1 MGTRGAYGFHKDGV
15 DKLTYCHFDSYP
27 EYLGDNMVE
36 FCRTTDRKTMEAIF
50 ERIILVSEEEEP
62 TQKQIE
68 ECQKYY
74 DPRVSTGA
82 PTEWYALL
90 RSSQGDIEAYKDG
103 LRYMIDNAAF
113 MQDSL
118 FCEWAYVINLTTGML
133 EVYGGFQREP
143 QDNRYLVEDSDN
155 GYYNVKLLV
164 EFPLDAIP
172 GNWLAIVNEKAGV
185 EDEG

>member
-15 DKLTYCHFDSYP
+15 DKLTYNHFDSYP

-36 FCRTTDRKTMEAIF
+36 FCRTTDKEAMNDIF
-50 ERIILVSEEEEP
+50 DWIILVSEEEKP
-62 TQKQIE
+62 TQKQVE
-68 ECQKYY
+68 ACRKFHDEN
-74 DPRVSTGA
+74 VSTGA
-82 PTEWYALL
+82 LTEWYALL
-90 RSSQGDIEAYKDG
+90 RLSQGSMEVYKNG

-133 EVYGGFQREP
+133 EVYRGFQDEP

-155 GYYNVKLLV
+155 GYYNIKLLV
-164 EFPLDAIP
+164 EFPLDDIP
-172 GNWLAIVNEKAGV
+172 GDWLDIVNEKERA